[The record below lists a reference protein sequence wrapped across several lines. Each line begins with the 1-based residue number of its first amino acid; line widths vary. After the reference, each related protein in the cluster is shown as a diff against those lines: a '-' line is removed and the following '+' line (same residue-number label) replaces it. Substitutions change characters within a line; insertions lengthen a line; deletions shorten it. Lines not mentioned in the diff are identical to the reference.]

1 METGLSQNSAPEK
14 AAPVW
19 EKGFLAALAETGV
32 VRYACRAADVD
43 SGLVYARR
51 QASPDF
57 AAAWAQALEDAADSL
72 EEAAVERAR
81 DGIIEYV
88 VGKDGEVRENRKYS
102 DTLLIF
108 LLKGARPEKYRER
121 VENRVSGQIDVTG
134 LVGAAFA
141 EVRK

>member
-1 METGLSQNSAPEK
+1 METGPEHIPTPEK

-32 VRYACRAADVD
+32 VRYACRAAGCDPKD
-43 SGLVYARR
+43 VYARR
-51 QASPDF
+51 KVNPEF

-72 EEAAVERAR
+72 EEAAVTRAR
-81 DGIIEYV
+81 DGVVEVV
-88 VGKDGEVRENRKYS
+88 VGKNGELHENRKYS

-121 VENRVSGQIDVTG
+121 VDNRVSGQIDVVG
-134 LVGAAFA
+134 LVGAAFGEA
-141 EVRK
+141 RG